1 MIPIAKNI
9 NIIDEHG
16 NKYEA
21 TYLKRAKGL
30 VKKGR
35 ARFINEGTIM
45 CLARPPQTEDNMEN
59 INIGNGPRPMKTN
72 DFTLYDENGNAT
84 YMGMILAN
92 IDSVIGGQG
101 YLAEAFQNVK
111 EIAASADAMGGSGAG
126 ADAIV
131 EIVKAHE
138 ETNQQAL
145 RLLEKMYND
154 LKS

>member
-1 MIPIAKNI
+1 
-9 NIIDEHG
+9 
-16 NKYEA
+16 
-21 TYLKRAKGL
+21 
-30 VKKGR
+30 
-35 ARFINEGTIM
+35 
-45 CLARPPQTEDNMEN
+45 MEN
-59 INIGNGPRPMKTN
+59 INIGNGPRPIKAN
-72 DFTLYDENGNAT
+72 DFSLYDEAGNAT

-92 IDSVIGGQG
+92 IDSIIGGQG

-111 EIAASADAMGGSGAG
+111 AIAESADMHGGSGEG